1 MTTNVGVMLS
11 PAAMRRVLALVLLLP
26 VAQAQAAD
34 WSPMLSDAELAQKRG
49 GFVFDRFEIAIGLEQ
64 RVSVNG
70 DLQVLNSWRI
80 PDISDVGSYAQALKN
95 LPVLRDFSSLG
106 DGTRVTSGVLDNG
119 SWMTLIQNN
128 VDGAVIQNMQQ
139 LNIELNNLGQAWRLP
154 PNFQDSLLSL
164 PGR

>member
-95 LPVLRDFSSLG
+95 LPVLRDFSSPG

>member
-128 VDGAVIQNMQQ
+128 VDGAVI
-139 LNIELNNLGQAWRLP
+139 
-154 PNFQDSLLSL
+154 
-164 PGR
+164 

>member
-1 MTTNVGVMLS
+1 MLN
-11 PAAMRRVLALVLLLP
+11 PAAMRRVLALVLILP

-70 DLQVLNSWRI
+70 DLQVINSWRI

-95 LPVLRDFSSLG
+95 LPVLRDFSSPG
-106 DGTRVTSGVLDNG
+106 DGTRVTSGVPDNG

-139 LNIELNNLGQAWRLP
+139 LNIELNNLGQTWRLP

>member
-1 MTTNVGVMLS
+1 MKTNLLVMLS
-11 PAAMRRVLALVLLLP
+11 PVAIRRVLALVLVFP
-26 VAQAQAAD
+26 VTQAQAAD
-34 WSPMLSDAELAQKRG
+34 WSPVLSDAELAQKRG
-49 GFVFDRFEIAIGLEQ
+49 GFFLNRFEIAIGLEQ

-70 DLQVLNSWRI
+70 DLQVINSWRI

-95 LPVLRDFSSLG
+95 LPVLRDLSSAA

-139 LNIELNNLGQAWRLP
+139 LNIELNNLGQTWRLP
-154 PNFQDSLLSL
+154 PNFQDSMLSL

>member
-128 VDGAVIQNMQQ
+128 VDGAVIQNTQQ

>member
-1 MTTNVGVMLS
+1 MFS
-11 PAAMRRVLALVLLLP
+11 PPVIWLALSLVLILE
-26 VAQAQAAD
+26 VTQAHAAD

-49 GFVFDRFEIAIGLEQ
+49 GFVFDRFEVAIGLEQ

-70 DLQVLNSWRI
+70 DLQVINSWRI
-80 PDISDVGSYAQALKN
+80 PDVSDVGGYAEAFKN
-95 LPVLRDFSSLG
+95 LPVLRDFSSAS
-106 DGTRVTSGVLDNG
+106 DGIRVTSGVLDNG

-139 LNIELNNLGQAWRLP
+139 LNIEMNNLGQTWRLP

>member
-1 MTTNVGVMLS
+1 MLS

>member
-70 DLQVLNSWRI
+70 DLQVINSWRI

-95 LPVLRDFSSLG
+95 LPVLRDFSGAG